1 MCKSKDWSPRS
12 ANNGTGY
19 RVVSQVFLRVGTVLL
34 STHVSY
40 IIHLE
45 MLETSMKLRFELPK
59 ATLINDEFSY
69 YVYVTLSRIALQLLR
84 FLYIL
89 GF

>member
-1 MCKSKDWSPRS
+1 
-12 ANNGTGY
+12 
-19 RVVSQVFLRVGTVLL
+19 
-34 STHVSY
+34 
-40 IIHLE
+40 
-45 MLETSMKLRFELPK
+45 MLETGMKLRFELPK

-69 YVYVTLSRIALQLLR
+69 YVYATLSRIALQLLR